1 MGYASLSGRAVTNPD
16 NPKAFG
22 RCDRCN
28 FWYNHCDL
36 SWQMDYR
43 GRNLVNIRILICSEC
58 NDIPNEQLKP
68 RIIPPDPVPIANART
83 ETYLYDESNNR
94 YTSALPER
102 DFFTGIPLPVGENR
116 ITQNMENRTTQQT
129 GTAPTSRNMFPGI
142 EGYQVPDD
150 LGLPYDYTGVP
161 NTGIIVEEVNYA
173 YWLSDTTNPTWW
185 RNNEG
190 FGIYW
195 SGTSNF

>member
-1 MGYASLSGRAVTNPD
+1 M
-16 NPKAFG
+16 KF
-22 RCDRCN
+22 
-28 FWYNHCDL
+28 
-36 SWQMDYR
+36 QMDYR
-43 GRNLVNIRILICSEC
+43 GRQLTNIRVFVCDLC
-58 NDIPNEQLKP
+58 NDTPQPQLKP
-68 RIIPPDPVPIANART
+68 RILPVDPLPTPNART
-83 ETYLYDESNNR
+83 EPYLYDESNNR

>member
-1 MGYASLSGRAVTNPD
+1 MQ
-16 NPKAFG
+16 
-22 RCDRCN
+22 
-28 FWYNHCDL
+28 H
-36 SWQMDYR
+36 DYR
-43 GRNLVNIRILICSEC
+43 GRSLQSLRIMVCTETCL
-58 NDIPNEQLKP
+58 DIPQNQLLP
-68 RIIPPDPVPIANART
+68 RVIPPDPLPTPNART
-83 ETYLYDESNNR
+83 EQYAYSETNNR

-129 GTAPTSRNMFPGI
+129 GTAPGSRNMFPGI

>member
-1 MGYASLSGRAVTNPD
+1 MAYASIAGRCHADANNPISQSV
-16 NPKAFG
+16 
-22 RCDRCN
+22 CDRCGIWTPHN
-28 FWYNHCDL
+28 QMKF
-36 SWQMDYR
+36 QMDYR
-43 GRNLVNIRILICSEC
+43 GRQLTNIRVFVCDLCT
-58 NDIPNEQLKP
+58 DTPQPQLKP
-68 RIIPPDPVPIANART
+68 RVIPVDPLPTPNART
-83 ETYLYDESNNR
+83 EPYLYDESNNR

-129 GTAPTSRNMFPGI
+129 GTAPGSRNMFPGI